1 MLRGAIWLFA
11 LVIAG
16 LVLLSL
22 QPAGQAVLPDA
33 NVLLR
38 DADVVLYPRAD
49 EGAVWL
55 FHSPVVSYS
64 PASGRSVLQKLSD
77 GRRTVGGETD
87 FRLAADELLID
98 RDDNLS
104 GDQLTVRLERTGEC
118 LTMLSDGTT
127 PVVIEQGTGLFRV
140 PLLDIQGPAW
150 GSDNR
155 WQRVTVSFDLEEFSA
170 GGPGTVTINEFLAG
184 AGQDPGR
191 NACDF

>member
-11 LVIAG
+11 IVLAG
-16 LVLLSL
+16 LVVLSL
-22 QPAGQAVLPDA
+22 QPVGQAALPDG

-55 FHSPVVSYS
+55 FSSPEVSYS
-64 PASGRSVLQKLSD
+64 PASGRSVLKQLSD
-77 GRRTVGGETD
+77 GRRTIDGATD

-104 GDQLTVRLERTGEC
+104 GDLVTVRLEQTGEC
-118 LTMLSDGTT
+118 LTMLSDGVT

-155 WQRVTVSFDLEEFSA
+155 WQRVTASFDLEEFTA
-170 GGPGTVTINEFLAG
+170 GGPGTVTVNEFLAG

-191 NACDF
+191 NACEF

>member
-11 LVIAG
+11 FVLAG
-16 LVLLSL
+16 LVVLSL
-22 QPAGQAVLPDA
+22 QPVGQAALPDG

-55 FHSPVVSYS
+55 FSSPEVSYS
-64 PASGRSVLQKLSD
+64 PASGRSVLKQLSD
-77 GRRTVGGETD
+77 GRRTIDGATD

-104 GDQLTVRLERTGEC
+104 GDLVTVRLEQTGEC
-118 LTMLSDGTT
+118 LTMLSDGVT

-155 WQRVTVSFDLEEFSA
+155 WQRVTASFDLEEFTA
-170 GGPGTVTINEFLAG
+170 GGPGTVTVNEFLAG

-191 NACDF
+191 NACEF